1 MILFGFLLI
10 VVIIYF
16 PTGFMGLYARVRDK
30 IKKSGWGHADCC
42 W

>member
-16 PTGFMGLYARVRDK
+16 PTGFMGLFNKLRDR
-30 IKKSGWGHADCC
+30 IKKSKVEDRRAA
-42 W
+42 

>member
-16 PTGFMGLYARVRDK
+16 PTGFMGLYTKVRDMM
-30 IKKSGWGHADCC
+30 KKLKVGAQRAA
-42 W
+42 